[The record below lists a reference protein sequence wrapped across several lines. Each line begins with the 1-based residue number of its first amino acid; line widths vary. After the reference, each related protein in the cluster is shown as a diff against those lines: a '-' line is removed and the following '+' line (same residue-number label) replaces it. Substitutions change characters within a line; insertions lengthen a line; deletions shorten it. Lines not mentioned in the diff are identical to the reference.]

1 MTQAKQG
8 DRVRV
13 HYTGRLGDG
22 TQFDSSRGREPL
34 EVELGSGQL
43 IPGFEQA
50 LYGMSAGDT
59 QQISIP
65 AAQAYGAR
73 RQDLIAKVPRS
84 QMPDDL
90 ELKKGLQLS
99 ARDPDGRT
107 VNFVVIGFDGAQVT
121 LDANHPLAGEAL
133 DFDIEVVEIFAA
145 A

>member
-50 LYGMSAGDT
+50 LYGMSAGDA

-90 ELKKGLQLS
+90 ELQNGLQLS
-99 ARDPDGRT
+99 AQDPDGRS
-107 VNFVVIGFDGAQVT
+107 VNFVVIGFDDAQVT

>member
-22 TQFDSSRGREPL
+22 SQFDSSRGREAL
-34 EVELGSGQL
+34 EVILGSGQL

-50 LYGMSAGDT
+50 LYGMAVGDA
-59 QQISIP
+59 QQVSIP

-73 RQDLIAKVPRS
+73 REDLVARVPRS

-90 ELKKGLQLS
+90 ELEEGLHLS
-99 ARDPDGRT
+99 AQGPEGQS
-107 VNFVVIGFDGAQVT
+107 VNFVVMGFDDAEVI
-121 LDANHPLAGEAL
+121 LDANHPLAGQTL
-133 DFDIEVVEIFAA
+133 DFDIEVVEIFTAG
-145 A
+145 

>member
-34 EVELGSGQL
+34 EVVLGSGQL

-50 LYGMSAGDT
+50 LYGMSVGDA
-59 QQISIP
+59 QQLNIP
-65 AAQAYGAR
+65 AAQAYGAH

-90 ELKKGLQLS
+90 ELEKGLQLS
-99 ARDPDGRT
+99 AQDPDGRN
-107 VNFVVIGFDGAQVT
+107 VNFVVIGFDDAQVT
-121 LDANHPLAGEAL
+121 LDANHPLAGQAL

-145 A
+145 G